1 MIGIPLVDD
10 LSKSIVQP
18 TTDINVAIRPLPP
31 EQNEPCV
38 YAAYW
43 QARSGFFNPAPNH
56 DPAGIDGA
64 KGRHP

>member
-1 MIGIPLVDD
+1 MLGIPLVDD
-10 LSKSIVQP
+10 LSKSIVEP
-18 TTDINVAIRPLPP
+18 KTNGNVPAQPLPP

-43 QARSGFFNPAPNH
+43 QARSGFFNPAPKH
-56 DPAGIDGA
+56 DPAGIDVA